1 MVAVVKR
8 LRASEQRIQAGV
20 EARVETELT
29 IRTPKDFSFRRTVRS
44 HGWCVLLPFE
54 FDEGRWELVRVLDA
68 GRGQPITAI
77 ISGSRQA
84 VRVRLSRPV
93 GQSAASKVIRD
104 VRHML
109 RLDEEMDEFYTAVAD
124 EPEFAWIAR
133 EGAGRLLRSPTVYE
147 DLVKSLCTTN
157 CSWALT
163 EKMVTG
169 LVRGLGRAGRDGRR
183 SFPTPE
189 AMALAPEKFYRD
201 TVRAGYRA
209 PYLKELAE
217 RVAAGELDVE
227 SWLTSELSTDEL
239 RREMKRVKGVGD
251 YAAENLLKLVGR
263 YDCLALDSWVR
274 AKFARTRSNVNKRK
288 GGGARGGVGDDA
300 KIARY
305 YSRFKTWRGLAL
317 WCDMTRDWL
326 DEEQPPA

>member
-1 MVAVVKR
+1 MG
-8 LRASEQRIQAGV
+8 QRS
-20 EARVETELT
+20 TD
-29 IRTPKDFSFRRTVRS
+29 KVR
-44 HGWCVLLPFE
+44 
-54 FDEGRWELVRVLDA
+54 
-68 GRGQPITAI
+68 
-77 ISGSRQA
+77 
-84 VRVRLSRPV
+84 
-93 GQSAASKVIRD
+93 RD

-109 RLDEEMDEFYTAVAD
+109 RLDEEMGEFYTAVAG

-169 LVRGLGRAGRDGRR
+169 LVRGLGREGRNGRR

-189 AMALAPEKFYRD
+189 AMALAPEEFYRD
-201 TVRAGYRA
+201 VVRAGYRA

-217 RVAAGELDVE
+217 RVASGELDVE
-227 SWLTSELSTDEL
+227 SWLTSELQTDEL

-274 AKFARTRSNVNKRK
+274 AKFARTRSNSR
-288 GGGARGGVGDDA
+288 GARRRGSDDA
-300 KIARY
+300 KIVRY

-326 DEEQPPA
+326 EEEQTPAR